1 MRIPSDLPQPPR
13 RRRPPRRVGPRGR
26 SLLIALVG
34 LIIVLFASAR
44 AISGFFVESLWFKSV
59 GHSSVFW
66 DVLKTKVLLAVT
78 FTVGFAALT
87 YASLTIAERLAPL
100 IRSEGPEEQV
110 LQRYRELVGHRQ
122 GIVWVG
128 TAVMFGLLAGVP
140 AAAHWQEWMLFRS
153 AATFGQ
159 RDAQFNTD
167 VGFYIFRLPFLTYL
181 VNWLF
186 AAFVVVTLLT
196 AVAHYL
202 NGGIR
207 LQPGGRRVT
216 SQVKLHLSG
225 LAAMIAML
233 KAADYWLQRYEL
245 TTSQRGYVDGATFTD
260 VKAQLPAL
268 KLLLLISLLAAV
280 LLIVNVW
287 QRGWRLPVIAV
298 GLWAIVASVAG
309 TAYPAFVQRFQVEPS
324 ESTRE
329 APYIDRNIKATRKA
343 MGLDSVNVVKT
354 TVGTIDAD
362 AAIAA
367 APALG
372 DVRLLDPGI
381 VGPTYNVKQAA
392 RTGYRIGGLD
402 VDRYTIDG
410 RTQQVVLAARELDS
424 NTPLNTWEGR
434 HLAYTHGYGLAF
446 APASR
451 VAADGSPLFVDIKAP
466 DNDLGIS
473 KPELYFGD
481 GLSDYAIVGT
491 NRAGGEE
498 SLDPLNPPYQGQ
510 GGVKLSSKTRRAA
523 FAIHFGEYNL
533 FGSRLITDGSQIMY
547 HRDIRE
553 RVDKIA
559 PFLRYD
565 SDPYPVALGDRIY
578 WVLDAYTTSSRYPY
592 AERADVRQLDSRS
605 GLSDSFNYVRNS
617 VKAVVDA
624 YDGTI
629 KLYVIDETDPII
641 AAWGS
646 AFPRLFTS
654 EQNIP
659 AGLAEHFRYPEDLF
673 RVQTNVYARY
683 QLEDVQQ
690 FYSQQ
695 LAWSVAQDAPSEQG
709 STQSASSSTS
719 GVGGAPP
726 STATS
731 RVSDS
736 NTQRFDPYYTLF
748 RAPNA
753 ETSDPS
759 FVLLRPFESFSRE
772 DTVRPLKAFMTASG
786 DPGTYGQLTAYVL
799 QTPLDAPATVASG
812 ISQRFSVDLTL
823 LDQRGSKIRF
833 GDLQIVPTGD
843 GLLYFRPWFSEGQDN
858 PVPVLHSVSV
868 TYGSRS
874 ERGNSLSSALATM
887 FPGFDVDLGDR
898 EGETLDV
905 PSRPP
910 TTGSETIGTP
920 EELLRQADI
929 LFGEAQAAKLKFDSK
944 GYEEKI
950 EQAYKLVARA
960 AKLATGKTVVVVPPA
975 DTPATTNPAIAED
988 QASPP
993 TTTSA

>member
-1 MRIPSDLPQPPR
+1 MPQPPR

-44 AISGFFVESLWFKSV
+44 AISGFYVESLWFDSV
-59 GHSSVFW
+59 GHLSVFW

-78 FTVGFAALT
+78 FTFGFAALT

-100 IRSEGPEEQV
+100 VRSEGPEEQV

-122 GIVWVG
+122 GMVWVG
-128 TAVMFGLLAGVP
+128 TALLFGLIAGVP
-140 AAAHWQEWMLFRS
+140 ASAHWQEWMLFRNS
-153 AATFGQ
+153 ASFGQ

-216 SQVKLHLSG
+216 PQVKLHLSG

-329 APYIDRNIKATRKA
+329 APYIEHNIEATRQA
-343 MGLDSVNVVKT
+343 MGLDKVSVVKT
-354 TVGTIDAD
+354 TVGKIDAD
-362 AAIAA
+362 AAISA
-367 APALG
+367 APALA

-402 VDRYTIDG
+402 VDRYKIGG

-446 APASR
+446 APASQ
-451 VAADGSPLFVDIKAP
+451 VAADGSPIFVDVKTP
-466 DNDLGIS
+466 DNELGVR

-498 SLDPLNPPYQGQ
+498 SLDPTNPPYQGQ

-523 FAIHFGEYNL
+523 FAVHFGEYNL
-533 FGSRLITDGSQIMY
+533 FGSRLITDTSQIMY

-559 PFLRYD
+559 PFLKYD
-565 SDPYPVALGDRIY
+565 SDPYPVALGDRIF

-592 AERADVRQLDSRS
+592 AERADVRQLNSRS
-605 GLSDSFNYVRNS
+605 GLSASFNYVRNS

-629 KLYVIDETDPII
+629 KLYVIDESDPII

-654 EQNIP
+654 KKDIP
-659 AGLAEHFRYPEDLF
+659 SGLAEHFRYPEDLF

-683 QLEDVQQ
+683 QLDDVQQ

-709 STQSASSSTS
+709 SSQSSTASST
-719 GVGGAPP
+719 GGLGGTPT
-726 STATS
+726 TAVSS

-736 NTQRFDPYYTLF
+736 NTQRFDPYYTIF
-748 RAPNA
+748 RPPNA

-786 DPGTYGQLTAYVL
+786 DPETYGQLTAYVL
-799 QTPLDAPATVASG
+799 QSPIDAPATVASG
-812 ISQRFSVDLTL
+812 LSQRFSADLTL
-823 LDQRGSKIRF
+823 LDQNGSKIRF
-833 GDLQIVPTGD
+833 GDLQILPTGD
-843 GLLYFRPWFSEGQDN
+843 GLLYIRPWFSEGKDN
-858 PVPVLHSVSV
+858 PVPVLDSVSV

-874 ERGNSLSSALATM
+874 ERGKSLSSALATM
-887 FPGFDVDLGDR
+887 FPGFNVDLGDR
-898 EGETLDV
+898 EGEVLNV
-905 PSRPP
+905 PDRPSTP
-910 TTGSETIGTP
+910 GSETIGTP
-920 EELLRQADI
+920 EELLKQAEV
-929 LFGEAQAAKLKFDSK
+929 LFNEAQAAKLKFDSK

-950 EQAYKLVARA
+950 EQAYKLVAKA
-960 AKLATGKTVVVVPPA
+960 ALLATGKTVVVAPSA
-975 DTPATTNPAIAED
+975 DAPATTIPAIPED
-988 QASPP
+988 QAAPP
-993 TTTSA
+993 STASA